1 MFADKLKELR
11 NKEGISQA
19 ALGKALNMS
28 QQGIAK
34 WETGSTSPNP
44 EMLRKIAQYFNVS
57 IDELLDNDIKK
68 SSGEKPED
76 IAEDEDDDIVLFN
89 REARKMTPEQR
100 KKLLEMAKVMF
111 GEAYNDESHK

>member
-11 NKEGISQA
+11 NKEGISQS

-44 EMLRKIAQYFNVS
+44 EMLRKIADYFNVS
-57 IDELLDNDIKK
+57 VDYLLGNTDIKK
-68 SSGEKPED
+68 APSDKPEVT
-76 IAEDEDDDIVLFN
+76 DDDIQFALFGGKVDDETYEDVK
-89 REARKMTPEQR
+89 RFAAFIKAKKEEQ
-100 KKLLEMAKVMF
+100 KKEK
-111 GEAYNDESHK
+111 E

>member
-11 NKEGISQA
+11 NKEGISQS

-44 EMLRKIAQYFNVS
+44 EMLRKIADYFNVS
-57 IDELLDNDIKK
+57 VDYLLGNTDIKK
-68 SSGEKPED
+68 DPS
-76 IAEDEDDDIVLFN
+76 EDEDKITFDDFTWAMN
-89 REARKMTPEQR
+89 EEAHELTEEEKE
-100 KKLLEMAKVMF
+100 KLLELARFFNENRKK
-111 GEAYNDESHK
+111 GK

>member
-1 MFADKLKELR
+1 MSVIRNLRKKSGLNQEEFARLF
-11 NKEGISQA
+11 NVHQTAVSQ
-19 ALGKALNMS
+19 
-28 QQGIAK
+28 
-34 WETGSTSPNP
+34 WETGKTSPDTDT
-44 EMLRKIAQYFNVS
+44 LVKIANYFDVS
-57 IDELLDNDIKK
+57 VDYILGKTNIKK

>member
-11 NKEGISQA
+11 NKEGISQS

-44 EMLRKIAQYFNVS
+44 EMLRKIADYFNVS
-57 IDELLDNDIKK
+57 VDYLLGKTDIKNPRPK
-68 SSGEKPED
+68 NEDKITFDDFTYAMNEEAHELTDEEKD
-76 IAEDEDDDIVLFN
+76 
-89 REARKMTPEQR
+89 
-100 KKLLEMAKVMF
+100 KLLELARFFKENRKK
-111 GEAYNDESHK
+111 GRE